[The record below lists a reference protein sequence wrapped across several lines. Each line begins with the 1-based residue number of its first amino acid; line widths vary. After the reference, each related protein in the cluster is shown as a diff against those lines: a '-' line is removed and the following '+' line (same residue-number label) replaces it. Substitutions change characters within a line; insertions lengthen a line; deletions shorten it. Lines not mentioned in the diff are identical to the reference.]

1 VPSPPPGSTGRSG
14 PRRDRRGRGARGPRS
29 LPGPLS
35 PDGVLVRPAPARAF
49 DDVVRTAVERLR
61 AHLPG
66 ELDAVQFG
74 VEETPVLPDD
84 WTGAVPLGT
93 HVSGALGG
101 AVGRSASAG
110 RGPAA
115 RVVVYRLPLAQ
126 RARGRTET
134 AALVLDVLVEE
145 VAELLGRDPEDVDP
159 R

>member
-1 VPSPPPGSTGRSG
+1 MPSPPPGSTGRSG

-66 ELDAVQFG
+66 ELDAVEFG
-74 VEETPVLPDD
+74 VEETPVLTDD

-93 HVSGALGG
+93 HVSGAVGVGG
-101 AVGRSASAG
+101 SASAG

>member
-1 VPSPPPGSTGRSG
+1 VPIDVPIDDPSAVPFRGRSG
-14 PRRDRRGRGARGPRS
+14 PRRDRHGRGARGPLS

-35 PDGVLVRPAPARAF
+35 PDGVLARPAPARAF
-49 DDVVRTAVERLR
+49 DDLVRGAVERLR

-66 ELDAVQFG
+66 ELDAVEFG

-93 HVSGALGG
+93 S
-101 AVGRSASAG
+101 VGRPGGSA

-115 RVVVYRLPLAQ
+115 RVVVYRLPVAQ

-145 VAELLGRDPEDVDP
+145 VAELLGRDPDDVDP